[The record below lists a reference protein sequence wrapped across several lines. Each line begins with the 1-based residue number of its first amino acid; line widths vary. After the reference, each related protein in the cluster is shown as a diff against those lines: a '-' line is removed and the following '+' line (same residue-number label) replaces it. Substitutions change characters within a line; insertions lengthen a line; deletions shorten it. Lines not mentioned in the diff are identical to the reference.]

1 MTRQA
6 LLEAARQQPDIPVLI
21 IGAGINGIGVF
32 RELALNGVDALLV
45 DRGDF
50 CAGASAASSHMAHGG
65 LRYLENGEFRLVKE
79 ALAERNRLLHNAPH
93 YVKPLPTTIPIF
105 KWFSG
110 MFNAPLKFLR
120 LLDRPAERGA
130 LIIKAG
136 LTLYDIF
143 TYGQQTLPR
152 HRFTS
157 RARALEQRPLLNPD
171 IVCTATYY
179 DALMPCPERIC
190 IELILDAEARRPSAR
205 ALNYVSVVGA
215 SGSAVTLRDELTG
228 GTFDVRP
235 QVVVNAAGPWIDLV
249 NRGLQRPTRFIG
261 GTKGAHL
268 ILDNPTLRDATLGHE
283 LFFENK
289 DGRITLFFALGDK
302 VLAGTTDIPVDDPDQ
317 VEVTDDEIDYILD
330 AIRVVFPDIRVD
342 RSQIVFWFTGVRP
355 LPRQDAATTGQ
366 ISRDHRIEVAPA
378 GDGVSFPVFSLIGG
392 KWTTFRAFAEQTVD
406 KLLPLLNRQRQ
417 ASSARLAFGGGVG
430 YPRGAAARDRW
441 LEVVA
446 GKTGLDRSRLEAL
459 FERYGTRAAEVAAYI
474 QAGPDAPLAHVPGY
488 SRREALFLAERERVV
503 HLDDLLLRRSL
514 LAMLGHITGESLDE
528 LAAVLAEALG
538 WTPDQTAAEAARAF
552 DLLTRKNGMKLA
564 RAAALA

>member
-330 AIRVVFPDIRVD
+330 AIRVVFPDIHVD

>member
-6 LLEAARQQPDIPVLI
+6 LLEAVRQQPDIPVLI

-79 ALAERNRLLHNAPH
+79 ALTERNRLLQNAPH
-93 YVKPLPTTIPIF
+93 AVKPLPTTIPIF

-136 LTLYDIF
+136 LTMYDIF

-190 IELILDAEARRPSAR
+190 IELILDAEARRPGAR
-205 ALNYVSVVGA
+205 ALNYVSVAGA
-215 SGSAVTLRDELTG
+215 AGGAVTLRDELTG
-228 GTFDVRP
+228 DTFEVRP

-249 NRGLQRPTRFIG
+249 NRGLQRQTRFIG

-268 ILDNPTLRDATLGHE
+268 VLDNPTLRDATLGHE

-289 DGRITLFFALGDK
+289 DGRITIFFALGDK
-302 VLAGTTDIPVDDPDQ
+302 VLAGTTDIRVDDPDQ
-317 VEVTDDEIDYILD
+317 VEVTDEEIDYILD
-330 AIRVVFPDIRVD
+330 AIHVVFPDIHVD

-366 ISRDHRIEVAPA
+366 ISRDHRIEITPA
-378 GDGVSFPVFSLIGG
+378 GDGVSFPVLSLIGG

-406 KLLPLLNRQRQ
+406 KVLPLLNRQRQ

-441 LEVVA
+441 LDVVA
-446 GKTGLDRSRLEAL
+446 GKTGLDRNRLETL
-459 FERYGTRAAEVAAYI
+459 FERYGTRAAEIAAYI
-474 QAGPDAPLAHVPGY
+474 QDGPDALLAHVPGY
-488 SRREALFLAERERVV
+488 SRREVLFLAERERVV

-514 LAMLGHITGESLDE
+514 LAMLGHISSESLDE

-538 WTPDQTAAEAARAF
+538 WTPDQAAAEAARAF
-552 DLLTRKNGMKLA
+552 DLLTRKHGMKLA
-564 RAAALA
+564 HRQT